1 MKSLR
6 WIVAALALMMG
17 DVCAQAVQPVW
28 QLPNESEV
36 YEVSNLPSACA
47 YLLEQAVACESVIWL
62 RIPTGAL
69 REAEREKLFFLLPS
83 YRLAGLKVYPVSE
96 ELFMLIP
103 AHKSCV
109 RMLRHSRGHRDII
122 LTPQEAEALS
132 LARKALQELG
142 INRDTP
148 RAEAAR
154 ALHDWVVLHA
164 AYDKENANFERSYA
178 EGEYTPFD
186 GKFLFLN
193 GKGVCDSYVQA
204 YWLLLQMS
212 GVPCS
217 MMSGYVPQY
226 QQGHAWNLVQ
236 LGDHWAHV
244 DTTFDDPV
252 PDVPGQVVHSNFDK
266 TDAEMREN
274 RSWAQ
279 DLFPNTSQSG
289 FLSEQPQL
297 FQTLTELISWLKQH
311 PLPAD
316 TAALVAIAELPSPT
330 AADLERVQEAA
341 AAAGLP
347 LTAAHDPLY
356 PHALRLRRHPG
367 E

>member
-1 MKSLR
+1 MKSLQ
-6 WIVAALALMMG
+6 WIPAAIALLFCG
-17 DVCAQAVQPVW
+17 LQAQDPRPTW
-28 QLPNESEV
+28 QLPDESEV
-36 YEVSNLPSACA
+36 YEVHNLPSACA
-47 YLLEQAVACESVIWL
+47 YLLEQAVACKNVIWL
-62 RIPTGAL
+62 RISDRAL
-69 REAEREKLFFLLPS
+69 SRDEREKLFFLLPS

-96 ELFMLIP
+96 ELFMLMP
-103 AHKSCV
+103 AYKSCV
-109 RMLRHSRGHRDII
+109 RMLRHSRGHKDIT
-122 LTPQEAEALS
+122 LTPQESEALA
-132 LARKALQELG
+132 LARKALHELG
-142 INRDTP
+142 ISRQTP

-164 AYDKENANFERSYA
+164 AYDRENANFERSYA

-236 LGDHWAHV
+236 FGDHWAHV

-252 PDVPGQVVHSNFDK
+252 PDVPGRVVHTNFDK
-266 TDAEMREN
+266 SDAEMRKS

-279 DLFPNTSQSG
+279 DLFPNTAQTG
-289 FLSEQPQL
+289 FLAEQPQH
-297 FQTLTELISWLKQH
+297 FQTLTELISRLKQH

-330 AADLERVQEAA
+330 AADLERVQQAA
-341 AAAGLP
+341 SAVGLH

-356 PHALRLRRHPG
+356 PHALRLRRLPG

>member
-6 WIVAALALMMG
+6 WITAALAILLG
-17 DVCAQAVQPVW
+17 ALRAQDPSPTWQP
-28 QLPNESEV
+28 PNAADV
-36 YEVSNLPSACA
+36 YEVHNLPSACA
-47 YLLEQAVACESVIWL
+47 YLLEQAVACKNVIWL
-62 RIPTGAL
+62 RISDQAL
-69 REAEREKLFFLLPS
+69 SNQEREKLFYLLPS

-96 ELFMLIP
+96 ELFMLMP
-103 AHKSCV
+103 AYKSCV
-109 RMLRHSRGHRDII
+109 RMLRHARGHQDII
-122 LTPQEAEALS
+122 LTPQESRALD
-132 LARKALQELG
+132 LARQALAELG
-142 INRDTP
+142 TEHMP
-148 RAEAAR
+148 QAQAAR
-154 ALHDWVVLHA
+154 ALHDWIVLHA

-186 GKFLFLN
+186 GKFLFLD

-252 PDVPGQVVHSNFDK
+252 PDVPGQVVHTNFDQS
-266 TDAEMREN
+266 DADMRKN
-274 RSWAQ
+274 RSWPT
-279 DLFPNTSQSG
+279 DLFPNTAQTG

-297 FQTLTELISWLKQH
+297 FQSLGELISWLKQH
-311 PLPAD
+311 PLPID
-316 TAALVAIAELPSPT
+316 TAALVAIAELASPT
-330 AADLERVQEAA
+330 AADLERVQQAA
-341 AAAGLP
+341 AAAGIS

-356 PHALRLRRHPG
+356 PHALRLRRLPV